1 MPGREDY
8 EERRKARIDRLNNA
22 AASAA
27 QESSQRFKRAHD
39 MVKDIPF
46 GQPNIIGRPALPALR
61 ERSARMMDKALELN
75 RTADYYAERAE
86 AAECNSAISSD
97 DPTAVEKLQ
106 AKLAEL
112 EATRDRVKAA
122 NKEAKKTGGEQSA
135 WYTLPYLA
143 RDIKSVKERIAKLQA
158 VDDMPAEIII
168 FDGGEIES
176 ISPPDADN
184 AVSER
189 ENVPP
194 DEAKPPSAAFSVPPS
209 LSWLPCP
216 CPCSLFSGLC
226 EKAAFGA
233 VSGAYFALEGEWT
246 LLAIPMEAAAA
257 LPYGLV
263 PFLYQIKFGSAL
275 FFVCVI
281 ENGKAIRSPA

>member
-1 MPGREDY
+1 MEFDLSGTYPIILEGEEAGELCVERDGLYWVFDAKCARRPGLL
-8 EERRKARIDRLNNA
+8 RLSVFGA
-22 AASAA
+22 DGEGYLGVMEPCGDALVLT
-27 QESSQRFKRAHD
+27 KRLSRH
-39 MVKDIPF
+39 
-46 GQPNIIGRPALPALR
+46 AL
-61 ERSARMMDKALELN
+61 SGF
-75 RTADYYAERAE
+75 
-86 AAECNSAISSD
+86 
-97 DPTAVEKLQ
+97 PTAITH
-106 AKLAEL
+106 AG
-112 EATRDRVKAA
+112 AA
-122 NKEAKKTGGEQSA
+122 GE
-135 WYTLPYLA
+135 
-143 RDIKSVKERIAKLQA
+143 
-158 VDDMPAEIII
+158 
-168 FDGGEIES
+168 DGGEIES
-176 ISPPDADN
+176 ISPPDAGN

>member
-8 EERRKARIDRLNNA
+8 EERRQARIDRLNNA

-61 ERSARMMDKALELN
+61 ERSALMMDKALELN
-75 RTADYYAERAE
+75 RTANYYTERAE

-97 DPTAVEKLQ
+97 DPTAIEKLQ
-106 AKLAEL
+106 AKLAKL

-122 NKEAKKTGGEQSA
+122 NKAAKKTGGEQSA
-135 WYTLPYLA
+135 WYILPYLA

-158 VDDMPAEIII
+158 VDGMPAELIE

-176 ISPPDADN
+176 NPTTNRVTIRYDEHQSANVTAQLKANGFRWAPSAQGWQRLRSPGALRLAKKLCDVDEIGPAL
-184 AVSER
+184 AR
-189 ENVPP
+189 EP
-194 DEAKPPSAAFSVPPS
+194 DEPN
-209 LSWLPCP
+209 L
-216 CPCSLFSGLC
+216 
-226 EKAAFGA
+226 
-233 VSGAYFALEGEWT
+233 
-246 LLAIPMEAAAA
+246 
-257 LPYGLV
+257 
-263 PFLYQIKFGSAL
+263 
-275 FFVCVI
+275 
-281 ENGKAIRSPA
+281 

>member
-8 EERRKARIDRLNNA
+8 EERRQARIDRLNNA

-39 MVKDIPF
+39 MVKDIPL

-61 ERSARMMDKALELN
+61 ERSARTMDKALELN

-86 AAECNSAISSD
+86 AAEGNSAISSD
-97 DPTAVEKLQ
+97 DPAAIEKLQ
-106 AKLAEL
+106 AKLAKL

-122 NKEAKKTGGEQSA
+122 NKESKKTGGERSA

-176 ISPPDADN
+176 DPITNRVIIRYDDRQPDSVTAQLKAN
-184 AVSER
+184 GFKWA
-189 ENVPP
+189 
-194 DEAKPPSAAFSVPPS
+194 PSVQGWQRLRTPGALRLAQK
-209 LSWLPCP
+209 
-216 CPCSLFSGLC
+216 LC
-226 EKAAFGA
+226 EADEIGP
-233 VSGAYFALEGEWT
+233 AL
-246 LLAIPMEAAAA
+246 
-257 LPYGLV
+257 
-263 PFLYQIKFGSAL
+263 
-275 FFVCVI
+275 
-281 ENGKAIRSPA
+281 